1 MTITCTLL
9 VLLGAVKDQLA
20 SQTGEV
26 SERSEG
32 GCVGGTWGMIRR
44 LFAAACAEDL
54 WEMCYGVLEI
64 RRPSSDLGEKI

>member
-32 GCVGGTWGMIRR
+32 GGNKRTIRR
-44 LFAAACAEDL
+44 LFATACAEDL
-54 WEMCYGVLEI
+54 WEKWYGVLGI
-64 RRPSSDLGEKI
+64 KKTK

>member
-32 GCVGGTWGMIRR
+32 GGNVGNVGDDQEAVCDG
-44 LFAAACAEDL
+44 LC
-54 WEMCYGVLEI
+54 
-64 RRPSSDLGEKI
+64 

>member
-32 GCVGGTWGMIRR
+32 GVCGGTWGMIRR
-44 LFAAACAEDL
+44 LFATACAEDL
-54 WEMCYGVLEI
+54 WEKWYGVLEI